1 MSAAMARQA
10 RELTSW
16 GRVKRGLHIAAPL
29 HSRHDAFPVM
39 DLEGSSILAIGNG
52 RSYGDCGLNVGA
64 GALLARGLDRFISF
78 DVETGV
84 LRCEAGVLLDEI
96 LKLAVPRGW
105 FLQVTPGTRFVT
117 VGGAIANDV
126 HGKNHHV
133 AGTFG
138 CHLRCFELLRSD
150 NTRLT
155 CSTSENPDWFAA
167 SIGGLGLTGII
178 TWAELALR
186 RIAGPLLDTESMRF
200 SSLDEFMSLSDESDA
215 SHEYTVAWI
224 DCTGSGAKPG
234 RGIFMRGRHA
244 DGNARNRAA
253 PGRRLRVPFTPPLSL
268 VNALSVRVFNQIYY
282 HRHPARVVAAVQ
294 HYEPFFYPLD
304 GILEWN
310 RIYGA
315 AGFHQ
320 YQCVIPEAAGA
331 QPVEDMLMEI
341 RRARMGSF
349 LAVLKRFGTP
359 PSPGLLSFPRP
370 GLTLALDFPEA
381 GPRLHSLFDRLDQIV
396 AAAGGRL
403 YPAKDSRMPARLFR
417 AGYPQLDQFM
427 AYKDPRLSSGFW
439 RRMMEEA

>member
-1 MSAAMARQA
+1 MTGGMM

-16 GRVKRGLHIAAPL
+16 GRVKRGLHVVTPL
-29 HSRHDAFPVM
+29 LSRHDAFPGLGPEV
-39 DLEGSSILAIGNG
+39 SSTLAIGNG
-52 RSYGDCGLNVGA
+52 RSYGDCGLNVGG

-78 DVETGV
+78 DAGTGV

-96 LKLAVPRGW
+96 LALVVPQGW
-105 FLQVTPGTRFVT
+105 FLPVTPGTRFVT

-133 AGTFG
+133 AGNFG
-138 CHLRCFELLRSD
+138 CHVRCFELLRSD
-150 NTRLT
+150 NARLT
-155 CSTSENPDWFAA
+155 CSKAENPDWFAA
-167 SIGGLGLTGII
+167 SIGGLGLTGIV

-224 DCTGSGAKPG
+224 DCTGSGAQPG

-244 DGNARNRAA
+244 NTAA
-253 PGRRLRVPFTPPLSL
+253 ASPPPQRRLSVPFTPPLSL
-268 VNALSVRVFNQIYY
+268 VNAFSVKLFNQLYY
-282 HRHPARVVAAVQ
+282 HRHPVRVVAARQ
-294 HYEPFFYPLD
+294 RYEAFFYPLD
-304 GILEWN
+304 GVLEWN

-320 YQCVIPEAAGA
+320 YQCVIPEASGSA
-331 QPVEDMLMEI
+331 PIEELLREI
-341 RRARMGSF
+341 RRGRMGSF

-370 GLTLALDFPEA
+370 GLTLALDFPEV
-381 GPRLHSLFDRLDQIV
+381 GERLHALFDRLDRIV

-403 YPAKDSRMPARLFR
+403 YPAKDSRMPAWLFR
-417 AGYPQLDQFM
+417 SGYPQLDHFM
-427 AYKDPRLSSGFW
+427 AFKDPRLSSGFW
-439 RRMMEEA
+439 RRMVEEA